1 MVTLNIKRNDT
12 SVRVSKWIDKA
23 VEGYISQ
30 DKKMQLEFPSKRN
43 FVDKAVLKLLEEKGV
58 KLNVK

>member
-1 MVTLNIKRNDT
+1 MVTLNTKRNDT
-12 SVRVSKWIDKA
+12 AVRVSKWIDQA

-30 DKKMQLEFPSKRN
+30 DKKMKLEFPSKRN